1 MTRGAQFGCLSQINF
16 FAATFESES
25 RAFNYNNNNNIDRS
39 PPSSVGLRSKNFVR
53 SPGHFIRQV
62 LMRGFTVTPK
72 NFLEEESKV
81 AMNV

>member
-16 FAATFESES
+16 FAATVESES

-62 LMRGFTVTPK
+62 LMRGFTVTS
-72 NFLEEESKV
+72 NIFLEEESKV